1 MTVFRNYEEFKSKIE
16 SCGIK
21 AVEVEYAKD
30 APVPNLVYFRSADN
44 SIYADGAPI
53 IVMTEIAV
61 ELYTAKSDNKSE
73 KIFESWLRENEIS
86 YQKTERVWLTTEKWY
101 QTVYEFELIF
111 DE

>member
-1 MTVFRNYEEFKSKIE
+1 MTVFRIYEEFKSKIE

-44 SIYADGAPI
+44 SIYADSVPI
-53 IVMTEIAV
+53 IVKTAIAV
-61 ELYTAKSDNKSE
+61 ELYTGKTDNKSE
-73 KIFESWLRENEIS
+73 RLFEHWLRENEIK

>member
-1 MTVFRNYEEFKSKIE
+1 MVFRSYKDFKSKIE

-21 AVEVEYAKD
+21 AVEAEYAKET
-30 APVPNLVYFRSADN
+30 PVPNIVYFRSADN
-44 SIYADGAPI
+44 SIYADGVPI
-53 IVMTEIAV
+53 IVKTAIAV
-61 ELYTAKSDNKSE
+61 ELYTSKNDNKSE
-73 KIFESWLRENEIS
+73 RLFEHWLCESETS